1 MSIFRGC
8 ARREDAVENI
18 VPEQQ
23 SGHLPHHE
31 KHWESTALDV
41 KPQEQAYWS
50 AIAAKDFSRKPL
62 RSPELKMI

>member
-1 MSIFRGC
+1 MRWRTLCLSNSPGTCPTI
-8 ARREDAVENI
+8 
-18 VPEQQ
+18 P
-23 SGHLPHHE
+23 E

-41 KPQEQAYWS
+41 KPEEQAYWS